1 MTNVLAAVEP
11 AASLLLYNSYIPI
24 VTPRVCTPLHAR
36 PSPGPTPRI
45 PRARVRRLL
54 PRGPPARHRDR
65 TGSLHIQHTEL
76 VAPTIPKTA
85 TNRERAKRHG
95 IRPRRLHTRGSRGEP
110 GTAHASASAHG
121 AWCGAHTPEPV
132 ATRVRATARNWY
144 QVLAREPDPPR
155 PRRPDPVYDLEVRTV
170 GHPPRTTA
178 HPATGGRIADPR
190 VRHMYSLLTP
200 WGTNTLAR
208 DRRRRGQFPFAPPF
222 SRATATLS
230 SVYEPRGRSQHACNG
245 LFQRG
250 VSIPRMRTACIG

>member
-1 MTNVLAAVEP
+1 MCWRRS
-11 AASLLLYNSYIPI
+11 SLQPPCSYIIPI
-24 VTPRVCTPLHAR
+24 YLSSHRAYVRRFTRGPHPGLH
-36 PSPGPTPRI
+36 
-45 PRARVRRLL
+45 RADAAHVFRRLL
-54 PRGPPARHRDR
+54 PRGPPRPGAAPRPHRIATHTTHRARSTYHTENRYEPRAREKARH
-65 TGSLHIQHTEL
+65 S
-76 VAPTIPKTA
+76 TA
-85 TNRERAKRHG
+85 LATHAGAGANR
-95 IRPRRLHTRGSRGEP
+95 
-110 GTAHASASAHG
+110 TAHASASAHG